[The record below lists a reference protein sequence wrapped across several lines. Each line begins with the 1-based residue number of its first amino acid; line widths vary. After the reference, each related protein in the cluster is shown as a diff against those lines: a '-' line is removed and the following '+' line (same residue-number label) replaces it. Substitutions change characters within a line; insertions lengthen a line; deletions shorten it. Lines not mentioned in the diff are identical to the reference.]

1 MLPGAGHPGRGA
13 GAVRRI
19 VVVGGSLAGVS
30 ALEELRARGFD
41 GDLVLVGAE
50 RHLPYTRPPL
60 SKQALAGGVHHG
72 QLALRAPD
80 WYADHHITLRLGHA
94 ASSLDSRD
102 RVVVLDD
109 GTTVGY
115 DGLVIATGSSPRRS
129 PLTSALVDAL
139 ELRGLDDAER
149 LVRALRGA
157 RHLVVIGAGFIGL
170 EAAATARG
178 LGIEVTVV
186 DLAASPMNRAFGSE
200 VGQWFQRRHQE
211 HGVRVL
217 CSTAVEQIEE
227 SSRHTVVRLAGGET
241 LAADALLVAVGATA
255 TTSWLA
261 GSGLS
266 VGDGILCEPSL
277 GTGVP
282 GVVAAGDVARWHNGT
297 FGESMRIE
305 HWTNA
310 VEQGR
315 HAAATL
321 LGDPRPFNSVP
332 FFWTD
337 QYDVKLRCVGRPSAE
352 DDVEILAE
360 SDRTLVAVFGRR
372 GVVSG
377 AVCVNAPRR
386 LAALRQAVA
395 ERAPFLDVVAPGAL
409 AS

>member
-1 MLPGAGHPGRGA
+1 M
-13 GAVRRI
+13 RRI

-41 GDLVLVGAE
+41 GELVLVGAE

-60 SKQALAGGVHHG
+60 SKEALTGEVRHG
-72 QLALRAPD
+72 PLALRESG
-80 WYADHHITLRLGHA
+80 WYDDHHVTLRLGHA
-94 ASSLDSRD
+94 ATGLDSRE

-129 PLTSALVDAL
+129 ALTSTLVNAL
-139 ELRGLDDAER
+139 ELRNLDDAER

-157 RHLVVIGAGFIGL
+157 RHLVVIGAGFIGM

-178 LGIEVTVV
+178 LGVEVTVV
-186 DLAASPMNRAFGSE
+186 DVAASPMNRAFGSA

-217 CSTAVEQIEE
+217 CSTAVERIEE
-227 SSRHTVVRLAGGET
+227 SSHRTLVRLAGGET

-255 TTSWLA
+255 TTAWLA
-261 GSGLS
+261 GSGLP

-277 GTGVP
+277 ATEIP

-297 FGESMRIE
+297 FGEPMRIE

-321 LGDPRPFNSVP
+321 LGDPRPFTSVP
-332 FFWTD
+332 YFWTD
-337 QYDVKLRCVGRPSAE
+337 QYDAKLRCVGRPSSG

-360 SDRTLVAVFGRR
+360 SGRTLVAVFGRG

-386 LAALRQAVA
+386 LAALRQAIA
-395 ERAPFLDVVAPGAL
+395 ERAPFPDVVAGTL
-409 AS
+409 AP